1 MDLQSTW
8 IRSENFTKKM
18 AISSSIL
25 IAIFLFIY
33 NRFKFCF
40 NTSIPVLEMAM

>member
-8 IRSENFTKKM
+8 IRLENFTKKM
-18 AISSSIL
+18 AISSIL
-25 IAIFLFIY
+25 IAIFSFIY